1 MAAPPVV
8 AQQFG
13 GVAAVADGQVLVGEP
28 GNQTLP
34 GIVYVYER
42 SGSGWTEAARLTV
55 SAIDAPPD
63 GFGRSLDADG
73 SMAVIG
79 APAWDGGR
87 GAAMIYQRN
96 QAGEWSEVAR
106 LSPDGLGDDARF
118 GSAVTIDGGMVL
130 VAAAGANEGAGAVH
144 VFTGSGAD
152 WTPAAEVLPMEGA
165 GQGFGTGLAFAGS
178 YAEGRAWFIANEP
191 VRFEDRDYARTEGDS
206 RLNCDEVVRVG
217 EFGDVPL
224 FADRRAEPPF
234 EFLHVPFQPGIWR
247 SYRRR

>member
-1 MAAPPVV
+1 MTSPCRHRFPTAAALCLAVVSSLAYALVAAPPAA

-34 GIVYVYER
+34 GIVYVYAR
-42 SGSGWTEAARLTV
+42 SGSAWAEAGRLTV

-79 APAWDGGR
+79 APGWDGGR
-87 GAAMIYQRN
+87 GAAMIYRRDG
-96 QAGEWSEVAR
+96 AGEWSEVAR

-118 GSAVTIDGGMVL
+118 GSAVAIDGGLIL

-144 VFTGSGAD
+144 VFTGSGA
-152 WTPAAEVLPMEGA
+152 
-165 GQGFGTGLAFAGS
+165 TGCFRPKCCPWKGP
-178 YAEGRAWFIANEP
+178 GRASG
-191 VRFEDRDYARTEGDS
+191 RG
-206 RLNCDEVVRVG
+206 
-217 EFGDVPL
+217 
-224 FADRRAEPPF
+224 
-234 EFLHVPFQPGIWR
+234 WR
-247 SYRRR
+247 SLTGPPL